1 MRTVGMGADK
11 PKKTPADTK
20 LKKENEQL
28 KSELAA
34 VKDENEQLKAELEE
48 LKAMETAEK
57 AKEEVKVSKK

>member
-48 LKAMETAEK
+48 MKAMET
-57 AKEEVKVSKK
+57 EVKVSKK